1 MCFVKKCTTFFEVT
15 DLILA
20 FQFALGF
27 RRHQMKLKLLGLVV
41 LLPLL
46 LDVVPTYA
54 HHSDAA
60 YQTTSIELKNVTV
73 VKLVWANPHG
83 ILSFD
88 VKDGDGKVKRWA
100 AEMGSPS
107 SMFLVGWNRN
117 SLSPGD
123 VVTIYMYPARN
134 GTPLG
139 RLARVVYPD
148 GKVLNYRDVR

>member
-1 MCFVKKCTTFFEVT
+1 MCLVKSAR
-15 DLILA
+15 DILEATESIPA

-27 RRHQMKLKLLGLVV
+27 RRDQMTLKPPSLAV
-41 LLPLL
+41 LILL
-46 LDVVPTYA
+46 LAAPTYA

-88 VKDGDGKVKRWA
+88 VKGGDGSVKRWA

-107 SMFLVGWNRN
+107 SMFQVGWNRN